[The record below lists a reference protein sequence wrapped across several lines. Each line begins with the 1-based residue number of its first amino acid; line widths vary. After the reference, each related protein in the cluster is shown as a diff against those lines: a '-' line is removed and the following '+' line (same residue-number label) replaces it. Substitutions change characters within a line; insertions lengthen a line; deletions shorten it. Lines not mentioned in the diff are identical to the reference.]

1 MAWFER
7 EFIAVPDGRKDQLVY
22 KWPDL
27 NIRRYSRTIVNADQ
41 IALFVK
47 SGRVVA
53 TMGPGRHRVDADELP
68 VLGAL
73 VDSVTG
79 NNFYRAELYFV
90 STREFAGVRFG
101 GRLDDIVDPASEQI
115 VTLRVFGEFALAVR
129 DPAQLITS
137 LVGTTDLTDP
147 AGIQAWCAD
156 LLLKSM
162 KMTVSH
168 GISQG
173 DWQVLGLSAQLQS
186 IESAVVRQTNLTL
199 YEYGMRISRMGNFD
213 ITLAPEDAERLKRL
227 AKDVTYIRLAGDF
240 QRYAAGE
247 MALGAGQGLAHSH
260 GGGGEGGFLGAALG
274 LNAIAGMGQSSTVP
288 WAAQQTPP
296 PPAPPFGQ
304 PAGRPALQPP
314 PDSKT
319 SASLPPTPT
328 AEPGASATPGS
339 PSGVGSGPSSTA
351 PQPVDDATASDHV
364 TCASCATD
372 NPRAARFCM
381 HCGTRL
387 AAPPRHCTE
396 CGTELPP
403 TARFCG
409 ACGTPA

>member
-7 EFIAVPDGRKDQLVY
+7 EFIAVPDGHKDQLVY
-22 KWPDL
+22 KWPDV

-47 SGRVVA
+47 SGHVVA

-73 VDSVTG
+73 VDTVTG

-101 GRLDDIVDPASEQI
+101 GRLDDIADPASEQV
-115 VTLRVFGEFALAVR
+115 VTLRVFGEFALAIR

-147 AGIQAWCAD
+147 AGIQSWCAD

-168 GISQG
+168 GISNG
-173 DWQVLGLSAQLQS
+173 EWQVLGLSAQLQP
-186 IESAVVRQTNLTL
+186 IETEVVRRTNLTL
-199 YEYGMRISRMGNFD
+199 YEYGLRISRMGNFD
-213 ITLAPEDAERLKRL
+213 ITLAPEDAERIKRL

-247 MALGAGQGLAHSH
+247 MALGAGQGMANGHS
-260 GGGGEGGFLGAALG
+260 GAEGGFLGATLG
-274 LNAIAGMGQSSTVP
+274 LGAIGNMGAMGHPGAGGPAASP
-288 WAAQQTPP
+288 WAGGPASPPPQQPAVTRTPP
-296 PPAPPFGQ
+296 PARDEDVPAALT
-304 PAGRPALQPP
+304 AGE
-314 PDSKT
+314 T
-319 SASLPPTPT
+319 VCTGCGT
-328 AEPGASATPGS
+328 G
-339 PSGVGSGPSSTA
+339 
-351 PQPVDDATASDHV
+351 
-364 TCASCATD
+364 
-372 NPRAARFCM
+372 NPRSARFCM
-381 HCGTRL
+381 QCGTRL
-387 AAPPRHCTE
+387 AVLPRHCTE
-396 CGTELPP
+396 CGTEL
-403 TARFCG
+403 TAAARFCG
-409 ACGTPA
+409 ACGTAAPA

>member
-7 EFIAVPDGRKDQLVY
+7 EFIAVPDGHKDQLVY

-47 SGRVVA
+47 SGHVVA

-73 VDSVTG
+73 VDTVTG

-101 GRLDDIVDPASEQI
+101 GRLDDIADPTSEQV
-115 VTLRVFGEFALAVR
+115 VTLRVFGEFALGIR

-147 AGIQAWCAD
+147 AGIQSWCAD

-168 GISQG
+168 GISNG
-173 DWQVLGLSAQLQS
+173 EWQVLGLSAQLQS
-186 IESAVVRQTNLTL
+186 IETEVVRRTNLTL
-199 YEYGMRISRMGNFD
+199 YEYGLRISRMGNFD
-213 ITLAPEDAERLKRL
+213 ITLAPEDAERIKRL

-247 MALGAGQGLAHSH
+247 MALGAGQGMANGY
-260 GGGGEGGFLGAALG
+260 GGAEGGFLGATLG
-274 LNAIAGMGQSSTVP
+274 LGAIGNAGAMAYPGAGGPPASP
-288 WAAQQTPP
+288 WAGQTASPPPQPQQPAVTQTPA
-296 PPAPPFGQ
+296 PARDEDA
-304 PAGRPALQPP
+304 PAAL
-314 PDSKT
+314 
-319 SASLPPTPT
+319 T
-328 AEPGASATPGS
+328 AGEMVCTGCGTG
-339 PSGVGSGPSSTA
+339 
-351 PQPVDDATASDHV
+351 
-364 TCASCATD
+364 
-372 NPRAARFCM
+372 NPRMARFCM
-381 HCGTRL
+381 QCGTRL
-387 AAPPRHCTE
+387 ATPPRHCTD
-396 CGTELPP
+396 CGTELAAA
-403 TARFCG
+403 ARFCG
-409 ACGTPA
+409 ACGTAAAPA

>member
-199 YEYGMRISRMGNFD
+199 YDYGMRISRMGNFD

-247 MALGAGQGLAHSH
+247 MALGAGQGMAHSH

-274 LNAIAGMGQSSTVP
+274 LNAIAGMGQQSTVP
-288 WAAQQTPP
+288 WATQQTPP

-314 PDSKT
+314 P
-319 SASLPPTPT
+319 T
-328 AEPGASATPGS
+328 AGADASATPGS
-339 PSGVGSGPSSTA
+339 PSGVGSGPSSAA
-351 PQPVDDATASDHV
+351 PRPEGDDSAASEHV

-372 NPRAARFCM
+372 NPRTARFCM

-387 AAPPRHCTE
+387 AAAPRHCTE
-396 CGTELPP
+396 CGAELPAA
-403 TARFCG
+403 ARFCG
-409 ACGTPA
+409 TCGTAAEA